1 MSSKSLKLINVGNLL
16 TYNSKKES
24 MISDEDLEITIRNGK
39 IIEIGKNLKNAN
51 QIYDCENNL
60 VTPGFV
66 DCHTHPVFFND
77 RSTEF
82 EMRVAGNTYEQIA
95 ASGGGIN
102 KSVKSLRN
110 SDYNELKQRVI
121 HRMNDFLKLGTTT
134 IEAKSGYGL
143 DLDNELKSLAIL
155 DEVNSEHLVDIIP
168 TFMGAHAVPKEY
180 NNKFDDYVDHLCK
193 VIIPAVAKQ
202 GIAKYN
208 DVFCEEGYFDIHQ
221 SEKILS
227 TGLNLG
233 LLPRIHTDEFKN
245 IGGAQLASAMK
256 CVSADHLMHVND
268 SDIMKMA
275 DANVKAVLLPGT
287 TFFLGNHEYAPYKKL
302 KEFGLDVAVAT
313 DYNPGSCNIQSM
325 VFIITLSLLYMGFD
339 INDAIFSS
347 TYMPSKILDIHDE
360 TGSIEKGKN
369 ADIIVWGIK
378 KPIDIPYNFSN
389 NSIKTV
395 IKSGKILF

>member
-1 MSSKSLKLINVGNLL
+1 MNSKSLKLINVGNLL

-39 IIEIGKNLKNAN
+39 IIEIGKNLKNAD

-102 KSVKSLRN
+102 NSVKSLRN

-134 IEAKSGYGL
+134 LEAKSGYGL

>member
-1 MSSKSLKLINVGNLL
+1 MNSKSLKLINVGNLL

-24 MISDEDLEITIRNGK
+24 MISDEDLEIIIRNGE
-39 IIEIGKNLKNAN
+39 IIEIGKNLKNAD

-66 DCHTHPVFFND
+66 DCHTHPVFYNN
-77 RSTEF
+77 RSNEF
-82 EMRVAGNTYEQIA
+82 EMRVAGKTYEQIA

-102 KSVKSLRN
+102 NSVKSLRN

-121 HRMNDFLKLGTTT
+121 QRMNDFLKLGTTT
-134 IEAKSGYGL
+134 LEAKSGYGL

-268 SDIMKMA
+268 SDIIKMA

-287 TFFLGNHEYAPYKKL
+287 SFFLGNHEYAPYKKL

-325 VFIITLSLLYMGFD
+325 AFIITLSLLYMGFD

-347 TYMPSKILDIHDE
+347 TYMPSKILDIHDK
-360 TGSIEKGKN
+360 TGSIEEGKN
-369 ADIIVWGIK
+369 ADIIVWDIK
-378 KPIDIPYNFSN
+378 KPIDIPYNFLN

>member
-1 MSSKSLKLINVGNLL
+1 MISKSLKLINVGNLL
-16 TYNSKKES
+16 TYDSKKKS
-24 MISDEDLEITIRNGK
+24 MISDEDLEIKIRNGK
-39 IIEIGKNLKNAN
+39 IIEIGKNLNNAD

-66 DCHTHPVFFND
+66 DCHTHPVFYND
-77 RSTEF
+77 RSNEF
-82 EMRVAGNTYEQIA
+82 EMRVAGKTYEQIA

-102 KSVKSLRN
+102 NSVKSLRN

-121 HRMNDFLKLGTTT
+121 QRMNDFLKLGTTT
-134 IEAKSGYGL
+134 LEAKSGYGL

-245 IGGAQLASAMK
+245 IGGAKLASAMK

-325 VFIITLSLLYMGFD
+325 AFIITLSLLYMGFD

-347 TYMPSKILDIHDE
+347 TYMPSKILDIHDK

-369 ADIIVWGIK
+369 ADIIVWGVK

-389 NSIKTV
+389 YSIKTV

>member
-1 MSSKSLKLINVGNLL
+1 MKSKSLKLINVGRLL
-16 TYNSKKES
+16 TYNSKKKS
-24 MISDEDLEITIRNGK
+24 MISEEDLEITVKNGK
-39 IIEIGKNLKNAN
+39 IIEIGKNLDNAD

-66 DCHTHPVFFND
+66 DCHTHPVFCND
-77 RSTEF
+77 RSDEF

-95 ASGGGIN
+95 ANGGGIN
-102 KSVKSLRN
+102 NSVKSLRD
-110 SDYNELKQRVI
+110 SDHNELKQRI
-121 HRMNDFLKLGTTT
+121 IRRMNDFLKLGTTT
-134 IEAKSGYGL
+134 LEAKSGYGL
-143 DLDNELKSLAIL
+143 DLDSELKSLAIL
-155 DEVNSEHLVDIIP
+155 DEINSEHKVDIIP

-180 NNKFDDYVDHLCK
+180 NKNPGDYVDHLCK

-202 GIAKYN
+202 GIARYN

-227 TGLNLG
+227 TGLNYG
-233 LLPRIHTDEFKN
+233 LLPRIHTDEFEN

-256 CVSADHLMHVND
+256 CVSADHLMYVND
-268 SDIMKMA
+268 SDIMKMVE
-275 DANVKAVLLPGT
+275 ANVKAVLLPGT
-287 TFFLGNHEYAPYKKL
+287 TFFLGKNKYAPYEKL
-302 KEFGLDVAVAT
+302 KDSGLEVAIAT

-325 VFIITLSLLYMGFD
+325 TFIITLSLIYMGFD

-347 TYMPSKILDIHDE
+347 TYMPSKILDIHDT

-369 ADIIVWGIK
+369 ADIIVWGLK
-378 KPIDIPYNFSN
+378 KPIDIPYNFSI

>member
-1 MSSKSLKLINVGNLL
+1 MNSKSLKLINVGNLL

-24 MISDEDLEITIRNGK
+24 MISDEDLEITIRNGE
-39 IIEIGKNLKNAN
+39 IIEIGKNLKNAD

-82 EMRVAGNTYEQIA
+82 EMRVAGNTYEQIT

-102 KSVKSLRN
+102 NSVKSLRN

-134 IEAKSGYGL
+134 LEAKSGYGL

-347 TYMPSKILDIHDE
+347 TYMPSKILDIHDK

-369 ADIIVWGIK
+369 ADIIVWDIK

>member
-1 MSSKSLKLINVGNLL
+1 MNSKSLKLINVGNLL

-347 TYMPSKILDIHDE
+347 TYMPSKILDIHDK

-369 ADIIVWGIK
+369 ADIIVWDIK

>member
-1 MSSKSLKLINVGNLL
+1 MNSKSLKLINVGNLL
-16 TYNSKKES
+16 TYNSKKKS
-24 MISDEDLEITIRNGK
+24 MISDEDLEIIIRNGK
-39 IIEIGKNLKNAN
+39 IIEIGKNLKNAD

-102 KSVKSLRN
+102 NSVKSLRN

-134 IEAKSGYGL
+134 LEAKSGYGL

-347 TYMPSKILDIHDE
+347 TYMPSKILDIHDK

>member
-1 MSSKSLKLINVGNLL
+1 MISKSLKLINVGNLL
-16 TYNSKKES
+16 TYDSKKKS
-24 MISDEDLEITIRNGK
+24 MISDEDLEIKIRNGK
-39 IIEIGKNLKNAN
+39 IIEIGKNLNNAD

-66 DCHTHPVFFND
+66 DCHTHPVFYND
-77 RSTEF
+77 RSNEF
-82 EMRVAGNTYEQIA
+82 EMRVAGKTYEQIA

-102 KSVKSLRN
+102 NSVKSLRN

-121 HRMNDFLKLGTTT
+121 QRMNDFLKLGTTT
-134 IEAKSGYGL
+134 LEAKSGYGL

-347 TYMPSKILDIHDE
+347 TYMPSKILDIHDK

-369 ADIIVWGIK
+369 ADIIVWGVK

-389 NSIKTV
+389 YSIKTV

>member
-1 MSSKSLKLINVGNLL
+1 MNSKSLKLINVGNLL

-39 IIEIGKNLKNAN
+39 IIEIGKNLKNAD

-102 KSVKSLRN
+102 NSVKSLRN

-134 IEAKSGYGL
+134 LEAKSGYGL

-347 TYMPSKILDIHDE
+347 TYMPSKILDIHDK
-360 TGSIEKGKN
+360 TGSIENGKN
-369 ADIIVWGIK
+369 ADIIVWGVK

-389 NSIKTV
+389 YSIKTV

>member
-1 MSSKSLKLINVGNLL
+1 MNSKSLKLINVGNLL
-16 TYNSKKES
+16 TYNSKKKS
-24 MISDEDLEITIRNGK
+24 MISDEDLEIIIRNGE
-39 IIEIGKNLKNAN
+39 IIEIGKNLKNAD

-102 KSVKSLRN
+102 NSVKSLRN

-134 IEAKSGYGL
+134 LEAKSGYGL

-245 IGGAQLASAMK
+245 IGGAKLASAMK

-347 TYMPSKILDIHDE
+347 TYMPSKILDIHDK

>member
-1 MSSKSLKLINVGNLL
+1 MNSKSLKLINVGNLL

-39 IIEIGKNLKNAN
+39 IIEIGKNLKNAD

-102 KSVKSLRN
+102 NSVKSLRN

-134 IEAKSGYGL
+134 LEAKSGYGL

-287 TFFLGNHEYAPYKKL
+287 SFFLGNHEYAPYKKL

-369 ADIIVWGIK
+369 ADIIVWGVK

-389 NSIKTV
+389 YSIKTV

>member
-1 MSSKSLKLINVGNLL
+1 
-16 TYNSKKES
+16 
-24 MISDEDLEITIRNGK
+24 MILEEELEIIVRGGK
-39 IIEIGKNLKNAN
+39 IIELGKNLNNADK
-51 QIYDCENNL
+51 IYDCENNL

-77 RSTEF
+77 RSNEF
-82 EMRVAGNTYEQIA
+82 GMRVAGNTYEQIA

-102 KSVKSLRN
+102 NSVKSLRN

-134 IEAKSGYGL
+134 LEAKSGYGL

-168 TFMGAHAVPKEY
+168 TFMGAHAVPEEY

-221 SEKILS
+221 SEKILL

-347 TYMPSKILDIHDE
+347 TYMPSKILDIHDK

-369 ADIIVWGIK
+369 ADIIVWGVK

-389 NSIKTV
+389 YSIKTV

>member
-1 MSSKSLKLINVGNLL
+1 MISKSLKLINVGNLL

-24 MISDEDLEITIRNGK
+24 MISDEDLEIIIRNGE
-39 IIEIGKNLKNAN
+39 IIEIGKNLKNAD

-102 KSVKSLRN
+102 NSVKSLRN

-134 IEAKSGYGL
+134 LEAKSGYGL

-155 DEVNSEHLVDIIP
+155 DEVNSEHLVDIVP

-347 TYMPSKILDIHDE
+347 TYMPSKILDIHDK

>member
-1 MSSKSLKLINVGNLL
+1 MISKSLKLTNVGNLL
-16 TYNSKKES
+16 TYNSKKKS

-39 IIEIGKNLKNAN
+39 IIEIGKNLNNAD

-82 EMRVAGNTYEQIA
+82 EMRLAGNTYEQIA

-102 KSVKSLRN
+102 NSVKSLRN

-134 IEAKSGYGL
+134 LEAKSGYGL

-347 TYMPSKILDIHDE
+347 TYMPSKILDIHDK
-360 TGSIEKGKN
+360 TGSIEEGKN
-369 ADIIVWGIK
+369 ADIIVWDIK
-378 KPIDIPYNFSN
+378 KPIDIPYNFLN